1 VTHAA
6 VDLTDPA
13 LFAGNEFWRVLAW
26 LRANQPVY
34 RHPEADGPGFWA
46 VTRYHDAVAVYADHE
61 SFVSRYGMR
70 LGSSADAV
78 SAVAQRM
85 LIVSDPPD
93 HTQLKRVLMKGFSA
107 SEMPAFGR
115 LVDEVVARVVA
126 AAVEAV
132 DVDLVE
138 VVKDIPTQ
146 VICAAMGLPR
156 DDWAWVGRTTTEAFE
171 GESEAERTSAHG
183 EIFLYFEELLRER
196 RGGTADDLVSR
207 IARERRVTPAQGERL
222 LTDEEII
229 FNCNGVLAGANETTR
244 YSTAGGV
251 LALANAP
258 DQWAALCAGGADAV
272 PSAVEEILRWT
283 APGVHALR
291 TVARPAEIGGVTVEP
306 GERVTIWNPSANRDE
321 AIFADA
327 DRFLIDRSPNRHL
340 TFGGGRHVCLGARL
354 ARLELSAFFKEAVRK
369 VERFEVTGDPVY
381 NASNFTWGL
390 TRLPV
395 RVVPR
400 VARNDS

>member
-1 VTHAA
+1 MTQAL

-13 LFAGNEFWRVLAW
+13 LFASNEFWRVLAW
-26 LRANQPVY
+26 LRANDPVH
-34 RHPEADGPGFWA
+34 RHAEADGPGFWV
-46 VTRYHDAVAVYADHE
+46 VTRYHDASAVYSDHG

-70 LGSSADAV
+70 LGSNAEAV

-93 HTQLKRVLMKGFSA
+93 HTQLKRVLMKAFSS
-107 SEMPAFGR
+107 SEMPAFSL

-126 AAVEAV
+126 EAV
-132 DVDLVE
+132 AVGDVDMVE
-138 VVKDIPTQ
+138 VVKHIPTQ

-156 DDWAWVGRTTTEAFE
+156 QDWAWVGRTTTEAFE
-171 GESEAERTSAHG
+171 GGSEVERTSAHS
-183 EIFLYFEELLRER
+183 EIFLYFEELLRDR
-196 RGGTADDLVSR
+196 RGSNGDDLISK
-207 IARERRVTPAQGERL
+207 IARDRRATPEQGERL

-251 LALANAP
+251 LALANDP
-258 DQWAALCAGGADAV
+258 GQWTALCAGGQDAV
-272 PSAVEEILRWT
+272 PAAVEEILRWT
-283 APGVHALR
+283 VPGVHALR
-291 TVARPAEIGGVTVEP
+291 TVTRRTEIGGVRVEP

-321 AIFADA
+321 VVFTDP
-327 DRFLIDRSPNRHL
+327 DRFLVDRSPNRHL
-340 TFGGGRHVCLGARL
+340 TFGGGRHLCLGARL
-354 ARLELSAFFKEAVRK
+354 ARLELTAFFREVIRQ
-369 VERFEVTGDPVY
+369 VERFELSGEPVY

-390 TRLPV
+390 THLPV

-400 VARNDS
+400 VPRIGS